1 MKRRTLITGAA
12 AAVAAVAIAKNVN
25 AQEVSMKSGY
35 APVNGL
41 EMYYEIH
48 GEGGVPLVLIHG
60 AFSAIGSSFSAILPG
75 LSAGR
80 QVIGLDLQA
89 HGRTADIDRPLRI
102 EQLAD
107 DVVALLDY
115 LEVPEA
121 DVFGY
126 SNGAAVALNM
136 AITHPKRVRRLV
148 FMSGATR
155 FDGIQPGLMEGLG
168 EMSWEMMKG
177 TPWYEE
183 YQQIAPR
190 PEDFPVLFAKKSE
203 MDKNVKEVPDDVFA
217 ATPQPIMIAI
227 GDADLPTAEHAVKLF
242 RLKGGGGF
250 GDMPAGRP
258 STSQLLVIPGASHIT
273 APFRADIVVPAI
285 NAFLDA

>member
-1 MKRRTLITGAA
+1 
-12 AAVAAVAIAKNVN
+12 
-25 AQEVSMKSGY
+25 MKSGY

-48 GEGGVPLVLIHG
+48 GSGGVPLVLLHG
-60 AFSAIGSSFSAILPG
+60 AFSAIGTSFAPTLPG
-75 LSAGR
+75 LSANR

-102 EQLAD
+102 ELLAD

-115 LEVPEA
+115 LEIPEA

-136 AITHPKRVRRLV
+136 AINHPTRVRRLV
-148 FMSGATR
+148 FLSGATTL
-155 FDGIQPGLMEGLG
+155 DGIQPGLMDGLG

-177 TPWYEE
+177 TPWYDE

-190 PEDFPVLFAKKSE
+190 PEDFPILFAKKSE
-203 MDKNVKEVPDDVFA
+203 MDKNIKDVPDDDLR
-217 ATPQPIMIAI
+217 
-227 GDADLPTAEHAVKLF
+227 GDAAADPD
-242 RLKGGGGF
+242 RPRRRR
-250 GDMPAGRP
+250 PADGRARH
-258 STSQLLVIPGASHIT
+258 QA
-273 APFRADIVVPAI
+273 VPAEGRRRLRRHPGGPAHDVAASGDPRCLAHHGGVPRGHPRARNQCI
-285 NAFLDA
+285 PRR